1 MLTLTANRFLGT
13 LTNLLA
19 IVETA
24 DTFESGNGLYRV
36 LELFR
41 STDIDSGAGKVVN
54 AVDVLTV
61 EDLDLNRSPWT
72 IKAPTVDQQQFDVD
86 DYKVVPLS
94 LSRYLLKGAFA
105 EESALAYFIGYVRSV
120 MQKTKDIY
128 MYKELLEMIF
138 GWYLDAGSDLQAG
151 QTITVNLKNYT
162 GTDSEKALGWQRW
175 NANQICREVINF
187 IKKIGGADSAAYN
200 ELGYTEI
207 VDPKSLVFLVNSDYD
222 TDLVIDTFASLFKS
236 QEIKDRFEWGETV
249 PLPANKIETALT
261 GAGSAAPA
269 TDRANCIGIIAHADK
284 FQYGFFYQVM
294 ASIFNPANLTD
305 QDFMHFAYYLGAV
318 KALAGV
324 KIVASYTT
332 VQ

>member
-1 MLTLTANRFLGT
+1 MLTLSANKFLGT

-24 DTFESGNGLYRV
+24 DTFESGNGLYRM

-41 STDIDSGAGKVVN
+41 STDIDRGAGKVVN

-72 IKAPTVDQQQFDVD
+72 IKAPTVSQQQLDVD
-86 DYKVVPLS
+86 AYKVVPLS

-105 EESALAYFIGYVRSV
+105 DDAALAYFIGYVRAV

-128 MYKELLEMIF
+128 LYSELLKMIF
-138 GWYLDAGSDLQAG
+138 TWYLDAGSDLSAG
-151 QTITVNLKNYT
+151 QTITVGLTKYT
-162 GTDSEKALGWQRW
+162 GSDPAKALEYDRI
-175 NANQICREVINF
+175 NANAICKALIKF
-187 IKKIGGADSAAYN
+187 IKEIGGADSDSYN

-207 VDPKSLVFLVNSDYD
+207 VDPKSLVFVVNSAFD
-222 TDLVIDTFASLFKS
+222 TELVVDTFASLFKS
-236 QEIKDRFEWGETV
+236 QEIKDRFDWGETV
-249 PLPANKIETALT
+249 PVPTGKILAGLTA
-261 GAGSAAPA
+261 AGSLQPA
-269 TDRANCIGIIAHADK
+269 TDTDECIGIVAHADK
-284 FQYGFFYQVM
+284 FQYGFMYEVM

-305 QDFMHFAYYLGAV
+305 QDFMHFSYYMGAV

-324 KIVASYTT
+324 KLVASYTT
-332 VQ
+332 VS

>member
-1 MLTLTANRFLGT
+1 MLTLSVNKFLGT

-41 STDIDSGAGKVVN
+41 STDIDKGAGKVVN

-72 IKAPTVDQQQFDVD
+72 IKAPTVNQQQLDVD
-86 DYKVVPLS
+86 AYKVVPLS

-105 EESALAYFIGYVRSV
+105 DEAAIAYFIGYVRAV

-128 MYKELLEMIF
+128 LYAELLKMIF
-138 GWYLDAGSDLQAG
+138 TWYLDAGSDLSAG
-151 QTITVNLKNYT
+151 QTITVGLYKYT
-162 GTDSEKALGWQRW
+162 GSDPAKALEYDRI
-175 NANQICREVINF
+175 NANKICKEVINF
-187 IKKIGGADSAAYN
+187 IRNIGGADSDSYN

-207 VDPKSLVFLVNSDYD
+207 VDPKSLVFLVNSVFD
-222 TDLVIDTFASLFKS
+222 TELVVDTFASLLKS

-249 PLPANKIETALT
+249 PIPSGKVLSAITA
-261 GAGSAAPA
+261 AGSATPA
-269 TDRANCIGIIAHADK
+269 TDAEECIGIMAHADK
-284 FQYGFFYQVM
+284 FQYGFMYEVL

-305 QDFMHFAYYLGAV
+305 QDFMHFSYYMGAV

-324 KIVASYTT
+324 KLVASFTT
-332 VQ
+332 VS